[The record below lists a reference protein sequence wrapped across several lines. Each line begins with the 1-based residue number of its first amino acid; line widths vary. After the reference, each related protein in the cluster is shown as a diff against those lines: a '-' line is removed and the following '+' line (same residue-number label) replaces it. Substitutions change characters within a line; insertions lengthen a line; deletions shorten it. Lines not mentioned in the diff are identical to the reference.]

1 MATISS
7 HLHQT
12 LHGIILKRE
21 FPPVLFNFLALIIG
35 FTEEVDFV
43 KFVDIPESNEL
54 KVLSFAQDLIY
65 TRTKGKVLTYKSIS
79 LVAATKQLT
88 GS

>member
-1 MATISS
+1 MAIKEALDESKGIKRNFATISS

-54 KVLSFAQDLIY
+54 KVLSFA
-65 TRTKGKVLTYKSIS
+65 
-79 LVAATKQLT
+79 
-88 GS
+88 